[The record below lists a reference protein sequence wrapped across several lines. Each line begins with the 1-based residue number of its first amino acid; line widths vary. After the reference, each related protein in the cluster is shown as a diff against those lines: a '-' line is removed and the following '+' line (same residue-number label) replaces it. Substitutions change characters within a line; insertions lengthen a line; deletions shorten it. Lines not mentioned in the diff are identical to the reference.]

1 MCPACCRSMRTR
13 QPRSCPGGPRK
24 GGSAAFVGASTS
36 EYPSR
41 PLTRLS
47 WSEDPLVV
55 AAEVWPCYFTG
66 WTAANEW
73 ALSDQVFRTTVLK
86 TTSRV
91 RASNVRLLDHDYLI
105 SSTNDADMR
114 WGMKSQWRHESRLRF
129 ADPAR
134 TVVDILD
141 APRLGGGM
149 RHGAEILAAYLD
161 EHDPTTLL
169 DYGDRLGNRALF
181 KRLGYIIEAMG
192 MDLPRILGA
201 CQERVSAGISALDPD
216 GPPGGR
222 SNTRWRTSSQR
233 HRRRGGTRMISRREL
248 DELGGE
254 WSLDIGVIEKD
265 YVLGWLLAGV
275 AQHPICR
282 NVGVQGWHLPPQ
294 VLLRDLPILGGSR
307 LHCHRRGTR
316 GSRRPPA
323 HLWRDSRLDPR
334 RIRHRARRRRA
345 AHFGGARTAAATRR
359 LRARSPT
366 GGRTRRVERSP
377 R

>member
-1 MCPACCRSMRTR
+1 MSHSGISATGRGELATVMAGGRRFVRPEHVSSLLQVNADEAAKKLSRWAAQGWLRRVRRGLYIGVPVEAAHPA
-13 QPRSCPGGPRK
+13 
-24 GGSAAFVGASTS
+24 
-36 EYPSR
+36 
-41 PLTRLS
+41 S

-105 SSTNDADMR
+105 SSTTDADMR

-181 KRLGYIIEAMG
+181 KRLGYSIEAMG
-192 MDLPRILGA
+192 RDLPRMLSA

-222 SNTRWRTSSQR
+222 SNTRWGLR
-233 HRRRGGTRMISRREL
+233 I
-248 DELGGE
+248 
-254 WSLDIGVIEKD
+254 
-265 YVLGWLLAGV
+265 
-275 AQHPICR
+275 
-282 NVGVQGWHLPPQ
+282 NVTV
-294 VLLRDLPILGGSR
+294 
-307 LHCHRRGTR
+307 
-316 GSRRPPA
+316 
-323 HLWRDSRLDPR
+323 
-334 RIRHRARRRRA
+334 
-345 AHFGGARTAAATRR
+345 GAEE
-359 LRARSPT
+359 PT
-366 GGRTRRVERSP
+366 
-377 R
+377 